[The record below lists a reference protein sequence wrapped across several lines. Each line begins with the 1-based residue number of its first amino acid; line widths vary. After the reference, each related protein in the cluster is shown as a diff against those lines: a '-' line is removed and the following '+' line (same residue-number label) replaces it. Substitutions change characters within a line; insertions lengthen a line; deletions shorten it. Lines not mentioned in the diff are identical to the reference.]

1 MNRPSIK
8 SGMFGVF
15 VRRKAARWAFGV
27 KPLNPVILKM
37 TKGLI
42 QIPIMLM
49 KAKWVTSVVVFEIVP
64 CNPQMLTVTFGQNEL
79 KLWGFFWQ
87 SYKNNTGSLRLFLQ
101 INCAETACFR
111 FYWLSWCIW
120 IIPVKQ
126 LCLTAATPLAYFV
139 YIYFKCHCG
148 STSLSTLCKLCIY
161 YVVLFT

>member
-1 MNRPSIK
+1 M
-8 SGMFGVF
+8 F
-15 VRRKAARWAFGV
+15 VRHKAARWAFGV

-49 KAKWVTSVVVFEIVP
+49 KAKRVTSVVVFGIVP
-64 CNPQMLTVTFGQNEL
+64 CNPQCWRLAKTSWSFGDFSGNHKNE
-79 KLWGFFWQ
+79 
-87 SYKNNTGSLRLFLQ
+87 NNTGSLRPFLQ
-101 INCAETACFR
+101 MNFVETSFGSCFR
-111 FYWLSWCIW
+111 FYWLSRCIW

-126 LCLTAATPLAYFV
+126 LCLTAVTPLAYFV